1 MIIKVKNPEALK
13 EMLSEKE
20 LVLYG
25 MGTIGRKIAEWLDSQ
40 KIHYVV
46 ADRNIKGKQENVHK
60 AIVSPEEVIRNHKEA
75 NIIVSTNLYFDE
87 IKNELLNQGFKDS
100 QILSFSLFIPENLT
114 WKDLEDNID
123 WNLMKPSVELFARW
137 IEPEDKSLIDYGAG
151 QMYLKNFLA
160 SDVIYYPIDY
170 IKRFDET
177 IVCDLN
183 TGDFPNVGVDV
194 VVLNG
199 VLEFLSTAEKLLEHV
214 CQQARKKIIISYMT
228 LDKFSNRESRRASG
242 YVSDLTEQRIIELLH
257 RGGFELV
264 CKTTDPLDVTD
275 TIYLFNK

>member
-40 KIHYVV
+40 KIQYVV

-151 QMYLKNFLA
+151 QMYLKSFLA

-183 TGDFPNVGVDV
+183 TGDFPNEGVDV

>member
-151 QMYLKNFLA
+151 QMYLKSFLA